1 LAAFTAGATALNRR
15 AMAIIYLQFI
25 SSWRIYK
32 IKIGR
37 CLFVGKKVF
46 EIPSDKIADYC
57 RRWKIT
63 ELALFGSALRD
74 DFNPESDIDVLV
86 TFDREAHWTLFDM
99 VDMQEEL
106 KEIFGRDVDLVS
118 RRGIESSQNY
128 LRRKE
133 ILSSAKVIHVSR

>member
-1 LAAFTAGATALNRR
+1 
-15 AMAIIYLQFI
+15 M
-25 SSWRIYK
+25 
-32 IKIGR
+32 
-37 CLFVGKKVF
+37 GKKAF

-57 RRWKIT
+57 KRWKIT

-74 DFNPESDIDVLV
+74 DFNLESDIDVLV
-86 TFDREAHWTLFDM
+86 TFDRDARWTLFDM
-99 VDMQEEL
+99 VDMREEL

>member
-1 LAAFTAGATALNRR
+1 MR
-15 AMAIIYLQFI
+15 
-25 SSWRIYK
+25 
-32 IKIGR
+32 
-37 CLFVGKKVF
+37 KKVL

-57 RRWKIT
+57 RRWRIT

-86 TFDREAHWTLFDM
+86 AFDRDAHWTLFDM

-106 KEIFGRDVDLVS
+106 KDIFGRDVDLVS

>member
-1 LAAFTAGATALNRR
+1 
-15 AMAIIYLQFI
+15 M
-25 SSWRIYK
+25 
-32 IKIGR
+32 
-37 CLFVGKKVF
+37 GKRGF
-46 EIPSDKIADYC
+46 DIPSDKIADYC

-63 ELALFGSALRD
+63 EFALFGSALSD
-74 DFNPESDIDVLV
+74 DFDRTSDIDVLV
-86 TFDREAHWTLFDM
+86 TFERDAHWTLFDM

-106 KEIFGRDVDLVS
+106 KDIFGRDVDLVS